1 MRKLHPWLAD
11 EPERKYVPAIE
22 TDLRKTFKA
31 VRAKLVRLAEK
42 KARKER
48 KK

>member
-1 MRKLHPWLAD
+1 MKLQEHRPK
-11 EPERKYVPAIE
+11 EQ
-22 TDLRKTFKA
+22 DLRKTFKA

-48 KK
+48 KRG